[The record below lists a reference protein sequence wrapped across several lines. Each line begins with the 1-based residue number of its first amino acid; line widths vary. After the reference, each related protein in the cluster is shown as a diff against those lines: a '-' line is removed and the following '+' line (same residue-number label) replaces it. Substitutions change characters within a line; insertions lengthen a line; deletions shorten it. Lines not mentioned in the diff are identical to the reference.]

1 MAVMIP
7 CCLPTEVADYSRY
20 LVVVL
25 VASNSEHNHHTPSEH
40 PKYYK
45 NKDFASIIDMK
56 NRINKYYTQQ
66 TVKKASTTKLLSFFT
81 YIKWLE
87 FEFWRKR
94 CARMLKTCNSIKGQ

>member
-1 MAVMIP
+1 MAVMIT

-25 VASNSEHNHHTPSEH
+25 VASNSERNHHTPSEH

-56 NRINKYYTQQ
+56 NHINMNYTKQTAKNQQ
-66 TVKKASTTKLLSFFT
+66 PS
-81 YIKWLE
+81 Y
-87 FEFWRKR
+87 
-94 CARMLKTCNSIKGQ
+94 